1 MNKKLSIFAIILIII
16 GLVGTIWS
24 GINTMPYF
32 MSEISKAEQEAM
44 KEETIYNKDIVD
56 IKKVTIY
63 TINSNVRIKRNNE
76 NKITV
81 NRIGNQ
87 DFVRYDVNNNK
98 NTLTIK
104 EIENDKRNYIKQLD
118 FKKLFNNVI
127 ESLVSIQNEGI
138 IVYLP
143 DNIDLEVVTASGD
156 LRVESDIVTKEIIF
170 KTSVGRISLP
180 KEVKNIENLQI
191 LSSNSIY
198 LDVIELL
205 GVKDVDIECNYLTI
219 YSNENYMFVDNIENY
234 IPLNLN
240 ISQYDSDG
248 YNSNVNIKSN
258 IPVAKN
264 LNIKGNDNSVY
275 LQIPIEKYKMNFD
288 ISVSENIYLNNN
300 MFTENAI
307 VGEVKKI
314 KGILN
319 KDLEGLDQQYNVNI
333 KSDNLEIN

>member
-104 EIENDKRNYIKQLD
+104 EIE
-118 FKKLFNNVI
+118 
-127 ESLVSIQNEGI
+127 
-138 IVYLP
+138 
-143 DNIDLEVVTASGD
+143 
-156 LRVESDIVTKEIIF
+156 
-170 KTSVGRISLP
+170 IS
-180 KEVKNIENLQI
+180 N
-191 LSSNSIY
+191 
-198 LDVIELL
+198 
-205 GVKDVDIECNYLTI
+205 
-219 YSNENYMFVDNIENY
+219 
-234 IPLNLN
+234 
-240 ISQYDSDG
+240 
-248 YNSNVNIKSN
+248 
-258 IPVAKN
+258 
-264 LNIKGNDNSVY
+264 
-275 LQIPIEKYKMNFD
+275 
-288 ISVSENIYLNNN
+288 
-300 MFTENAI
+300 
-307 VGEVKKI
+307 
-314 KGILN
+314 
-319 KDLEGLDQQYNVNI
+319 
-333 KSDNLEIN
+333 